1 MTAARLALASIL
13 LIPLVAQAT
22 VPGLAPQ
29 KNWDLGGYI
38 KYMATGTI
46 ADEGENGLDHLLHQR
61 FNFEYRFS
69 DSLRVN
75 AGMRNRVLAGDTAEL
90 PGFGGLVGRDDGYLD
105 LTHNWIDKSGLVGTT
120 TFDRLYLDW
129 QDNDWQLRGGR
140 FRINWAMATLWNPND
155 LFNSYS
161 IYDFDY
167 EERPGSD
174 AVLVSRKL
182 GFASQ
187 LDLVYNPARESEFT
201 SYAGRYLFNRKGWDG
216 QILVG
221 KSGLDAVI
229 GVGMAGDIG
238 GAGVRG
244 EVSRFEPTRDSWQEV
259 PLEAATV
266 ATLESDYSFVSR
278 RNWMVR
284 GALLYI
290 SNPQEPDSALA
301 FLNLPLTARTL
312 SFTRWSGY
320 GDVSAD
326 LTALTRLTLSA
337 TAYDDGSY
345 FVGLNAS
352 HSLADDWQLLGVVQ
366 RFDGSSDSLFGE
378 TPATLLFGQIRWNF

>member
-1 MTAARLALASIL
+1 MIRSRLVLALAL
-13 LIPLVAQAT
+13 LPASLWGA
-22 VPGLAPQ
+22 VPGLAPE
-29 KNWDLGGYI
+29 KNWDLGGYV
-38 KYMATGTI
+38 KYMASGTI
-46 ADEGENGLDHLLHQR
+46 PDAGSSGLDHLLHQR
-61 FNFEYRFS
+61 FNLEYRFS
-69 DSLRVN
+69 DRLRVN
-75 AGMRNRVLAGDTAEL
+75 AGMRNRVLAGDSAEL
-90 PGFGGLVGRDDGYLD
+90 PGFAELVGRDDGYLD
-105 LTHNWIDKSGLVGTT
+105 LTHNWAERDALVGTT

-129 QDNDWQLRGGR
+129 QDRNWQVRAGR

-174 AVLVSRKL
+174 ALMVSRKL

-187 LDLVYNPARESEFT
+187 LDLVYNPAKEPDLTRF
-201 SYAGRYLFNRKGWDG
+201 AGRYLFNRKGWDG

-221 KSGLDAVI
+221 KSALDAVVGI
-229 GVGMAGDIG
+229 GVAGEVY
-238 GAGVRG
+238 GAGLRG
-244 EVSRFEPTRDSWQEV
+244 ELSRFEPTRQQWQGV
-259 PLEAATV
+259 TLEATTV
-266 ATLESDYSFVSR
+266 ATLESDYSLTSR

-290 SNPQEPDSALA
+290 SSPQSPDSALA

-320 GDVSAD
+320 ADLSAD
-326 LTALTRLTLSA
+326 LTALTRLTLS
-337 TAYDDGSY
+337 TTGYDDGSY
-345 FVGLNAS
+345 FVGLSAS
-352 HSLADDWQLLGVVQ
+352 HSLADDWQLLAVLQ
-366 RFDGSSDSLFGE
+366 RFDGSGDSLFGS